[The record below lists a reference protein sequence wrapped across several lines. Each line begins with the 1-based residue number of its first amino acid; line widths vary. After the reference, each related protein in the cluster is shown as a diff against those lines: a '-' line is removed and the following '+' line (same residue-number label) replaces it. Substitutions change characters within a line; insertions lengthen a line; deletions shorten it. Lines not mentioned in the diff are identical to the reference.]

1 MPHPSDE
8 ELVALRDKELTE
20 SRRDEV
26 SAHLEACERC
36 REHLA
41 RIEEDLRRFRQQDP
55 ATYSMDVIPPS
66 ERLAELERSLRV
78 WSSGHVRGPDE
89 TREPAAFPPPDMTAV
104 LRERL
109 GAEGIGEAL
118 ATIRAA
124 GSDRERLSKTLKALL
139 LTRLKEP
146 EATDLTNRVL
156 EAWDRH
162 RASDSSRPSP

>member
-1 MPHPSDE
+1 
-8 ELVALRDKELTE
+8 
-20 SRRDEV
+20 
-26 SAHLEACERC
+26 
-36 REHLA
+36 
-41 RIEEDLRRFRQQDP
+41 
-55 ATYSMDVIPPS
+55 
-66 ERLAELERSLRV
+66 
-78 WSSGHVRGPDE
+78 
-89 TREPAAFPPPDMTAV
+89 MTAV